1 MSKTSLVSKLK
12 QTVDQLDD
20 LITKLEEEA
29 IIVSFFYDR
38 GNVNQ
43 SSRVKLATIIEYN
56 VHYDAKNI
64 ESNNDKTT

>member
-1 MSKTSLVSKLK
+1 MNKSSLVSNLK
-12 QTVDQLDD
+12 HTVDQLDD

-38 GNVNQ
+38 GEINR
-43 SSRVKLATIIEYN
+43 SSRLKLATIIEYN

-64 ESNNDKTT
+64 ESNNDKRT

>member
-1 MSKTSLVSKLK
+1 MNKTSLVSKLK